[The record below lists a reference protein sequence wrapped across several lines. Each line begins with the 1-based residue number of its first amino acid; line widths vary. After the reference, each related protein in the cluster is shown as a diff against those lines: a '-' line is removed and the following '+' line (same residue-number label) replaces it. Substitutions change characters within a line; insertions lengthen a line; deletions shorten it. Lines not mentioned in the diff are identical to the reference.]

1 MYKLTQTD
9 GTGDERRL
17 KGKTNGL
24 GYGEYKNDHFEW
36 IRLFKS
42 N

>member
-9 GTGDERRL
+9 GTGDVRRL
-17 KGKTNGL
+17 KGKNEMDWAT
-24 GYGEYKNDHFEW
+24 EYKNLHFER
-36 IRLFKS
+36 IRQFKP